1 MLKRNIWCN
10 LFGSRNFWDIQFRAS
25 SESSLSIVYMCNITT
40 IHRFW
45 CPPGR
50 YFVLLWTLECCP
62 GCASVL
68 TVLPGL
74 ARVIFMRRTHHKIQ
88 PQISDKTEK
97 GCSINTFLD
106 GLHFSKMTDVFHFL
120 PSNKYFIEYDWAEKQ
135 IWLTYCLESIILSSR
150 KRYQYKRGKSLL
162 SSPNKAHSPL
172 GIKLEASPSLSLSWK
187 SSWKKEWEKMDIVP
201 SPNPC
206 YDQRAFSI
214 SLTLNPL

>member
-1 MLKRNIWCN
+1 MQIIRSW
-10 LFGSRNFWDIQFRAS
+10 NFWDIQFHTN
-25 SESSLSIVYMCNITT
+25 SEPSLSIVYMCSIYQL
-40 IHRFW
+40 HRFW

-106 GLHFSKMTDVFHFL
+106 GLHFLKWRTYLTFCRLINILLSTIELK
-120 PSNKYFIEYDWAEKQ
+120 NKYDWHIVLRASYPAEKD
-135 IWLTYCLESIILSSR
+135 I
-150 KRYQYKRGKSLL
+150 YQLKIKGSKSLLL